1 MPLQI
6 GIPIQQQQIQQQIQ
20 SNPIIQQQQ
29 ISANNQQFNNTII
42 NQIPIHQSIMMHR
55 WYIRRKIENREER
68 IEKIIYTYIYIF
80 IIQYS
85 ITTLFKNINYIYLFV
100 NNW

>member
-68 IEKIIYTYIYIF
+68 IENRED
-80 IIQYS
+80 
-85 ITTLFKNINYIYLFV
+85 NIYIYLYFYYSIF
-100 NNW
+100 NNNFI

>member
-55 WYIRRKIENREER
+55 
-68 IEKIIYTYIYIF
+68 
-80 IIQYS
+80 
-85 ITTLFKNINYIYLFV
+85 
-100 NNW
+100 